1 MKVVSI
7 VAVAFVSIAILVIV
21 VSAPK
26 ASVQEE
32 TAAKGLKSILALYK
46 AREFDQLIRER
57 YSEIYKA
64 QETGKVD
71 VLIEKFSQR
80 FSAEKQLNEV
90 VVILESF
97 VGVEPEVVTN
107 PNPRVTE
114 TDKMAKFPME
124 QGEFTLYLQKT
135 GKWGFHM

>member
-1 MKVVSI
+1 MKTVSI
-7 VAVAFVSIAILVIV
+7 VTVALVSISILVIAV
-21 VSAPK
+21 TAQQ
-26 ASVQEE
+26 ASVQDE
-32 TAAKGLKSILALYK
+32 TAAEGLDAILALYK
-46 AREFDQLIRER
+46 TREFDQLIRER

-64 QETGKVD
+64 QEAGKVD

-80 FSAEKQLNEV
+80 FSDEKQLNDV
-90 VVILESF
+90 VATLESLT
-97 VGVEPEVVTN
+97 GVQPEVVTN

-114 TDKMAKFPME
+114 TEKMAKFPME